1 MRVTVLKKK
10 AEISGEDKAPVKLG
24 SQERMKQARAV
35 GRASWSREQMEE
47 KAVWGVGVLESRI
60 MGREGDGRPAKKG
73 SEQVS
78 V

>member
-1 MRVTVLKKK
+1 MRVTVLKRK

-24 SQERMKQARAV
+24 SRERMKLARAV
-35 GRASWSREQMEE
+35 ERASWSREQMEE
-47 KAVWGVGVLESRI
+47 KAIWGVGVLESRI

>member
-1 MRVTVLKKK
+1 MRVTVLKRK

-24 SQERMKQARAV
+24 SQERKKQARAV

-47 KAVWGVGVLESRI
+47 KAIWGVGVLESRI